1 MAKVDITGLLT
12 GLAGTPD
19 LEREGITRASAIQ
32 GQGAGSNLARGQA
45 LRAPQREQM
54 MRQGAG
60 GLFGV
65 DTRTAGQKVKEQ
77 LGQLDITTPAGQ
89 EQAVQLVAQI
99 DPTRALALRTQFA
112 EQEKTLTARA
122 AQKTAQV
129 ASRADVAKQVRQ
141 LDGGVYSAFADAIN
155 SEQGT
160 GKDIALTK
168 GVDLITRANK
178 TLAGQ
183 VPKTVNLVDI
193 ETGTTKGSAIEIAGV
208 IHSIAKDGGIGSPI
222 TAEEMVGIGVSD
234 SYVSPRV
241 PLINNGLTAEEVRK
255 NTRLVAQGNMY
266 ETTTTLVPAAT
277 QNIQVANGIAGLIA
291 KGTPMGEPAKQV
303 ASLATTIQS
312 LASVTGLTV
321 PADVNDATAD
331 LARMKAYAGKA
342 LMPFVEQ
349 QGKGFTDPERKYFL
363 SEVIAGMSQPYQF
376 NDTYAT
382 LLKSSALSDLE
393 KNRFAYSIRSLE
405 KLLKHPEESTWAD
418 YESKVPRLTVG
429 QKKYGD
435 QTFEGAIV
443 IEDNENLSRYWA
455 TPEGSPTGFIVK
467 DGDNGGTREMLWAEL
482 EGLVAKSKKLGEAD
496 TDTMR
501 EALAKMSRLD
511 LIVDGVYE

>member
-19 LEREGITRASAIQ
+19 LEREGIKRASAIQ
-32 GQGAGSNLARGQA
+32 GQGLGSNLARSLA
-45 LRAPQREQM
+45 LQAPQREQM

-65 DTRTAGQKVKEQ
+65 DTRTAGQQVQEQ
-77 LGQLDITTPAGQ
+77 LGQLDITKPAGQ

-99 DPTRALALRTQFA
+99 DPARALALRTRFA
-112 EQEKTLTARA
+112 EENKDLAAR
-122 AQKTAQV
+122 TAQIT
-129 ASRADVAKQVRQ
+129 ASKTNRTSLANQLREINGGEYGLLADAVENEEGSGRTNAAEKALEIIGRVAKP
-141 LDGGVYSAFADAIN
+141 
-155 SEQGT
+155 
-160 GKDIALTK
+160 
-168 GVDLITRANK
+168 
-178 TLAGQ
+178 LAGE
-183 VPKTVNLVDI
+183 VPKTVNLVDVASGKV
-193 ETGTTKGSAIEIAGV
+193 TGSAIEIAGV
-208 IHSIAKDGGIGSPI
+208 VHTIAADGSIGVPMTAAEMGGK
-222 TAEEMVGIGVSD
+222 AVSD

-241 PLINNGLTAEEVRK
+241 PLINNGLTAADERK
-255 NTRLVAQGNMY
+255 NDRLVKQGNMY
-266 ETTTTLVPAAT
+266 ETTATLVPAAT
-277 QNIQVANGIAGLIA
+277 QNIQVANGIAGLVA

-321 PADVNDATAD
+321 PADINEATAD
-331 LARMKAYAGKA
+331 LAKMKAYAGKA
-342 LMPFVEQ
+342 LMPFIEQ

-382 LLKSSALSDLE
+382 VLKSSALSDLE
-393 KNRFAYSIRSLE
+393 KNRFAFSISNLD
-405 KLLKHPEESTWAD
+405 KLLKHPPESTWAD

-455 TPEGSPTGFIVK
+455 TPEGSPKGFIVK
-467 DGDNGGTREMLWAEL
+467 DGDVIRTMLWPEL
-482 EGLVAKSKKLGEAD
+482 EGLVVEAKQKGLAD
-496 TDTMR
+496 RDTMR
-501 EALAKMSRLD
+501 EALAHMSR
-511 LIVDGVYE
+511 IGIIIDGVYE